1 MSSTQKSTQKMQDKK
16 QEGSR
21 KQDYVIVEKTKT
33 LPMQFYRDVIE
44 AENLFISKPSCESCE
59 NLLLLYKSAAEF
71 YSKFDKENEHV
82 FVSQIQKTLSTSTAM
97 KLFAAK
103 EQKLPQKKI
112 KNRNFKLYIQ
122 KYNLNSIDYKMQAKA
137 IIKYQMEVMKKTN
150 NLIKASENQQKYKF
164 SQSSKIKTIKKLLAH
179 EEDSDDEPMF
189 RNRNSTQYN
198 LTSSVLIEGPKVK
211 KPNLRHLRAHLSSD
225 FDIENIICSQKDNKP
240 KNSIKPKEFHAK
252 PETSDEIIDFLKDYN
267 KRLYYL
273 FQTNISNSLD
283 KLNNH
288 LDKIYRKKINRH
300 FEYMDNLGE
309 FELMLAGD
317 ENMKSEIGGLINTLK
332 KDYYG
337 DMEKLENE
345 ENKKMSKICNHYG
358 KKHLNDN
365 VVIGNLNVETLGQV
379 IRIFKE

>member
-1 MSSTQKSTQKMQDKK
+1 MSSTKKSTHKKHDKEQK
-16 QEGSR
+16 GFL
-21 KQDYVIVEKTKT
+21 KQDYVIVEKKKT
-33 LPMQFYRDVIE
+33 LPMQFYKDVIE

-82 FVSQIQKTLSTSTAM
+82 FVSQIQKTLSSSTAM

-122 KYNLNSIDYKMQAKA
+122 KYNLNSIDYTIQAKA
-137 IIKYQMEVMKKTN
+137 IIKYQIEIMKKRN

-164 SQSSKIKTIKKLLAH
+164 SQSSKIKTIKKLLVH
-179 EEDSDDEPMF
+179 EEDSDDETII
-189 RNRNSTQYN
+189 RNRNSTQHN
-198 LTSSVLIEGPKVK
+198 HTSSVIIEGPKEK
-211 KPNLRHLRAHLSSD
+211 KPNLRHLRAHLSTD
-225 FDIENIICSQKDNKP
+225 FNLENIISSQKDDKP
-240 KNSIKPKEFHAK
+240 KNQIKAKEFHAK
-252 PETSDEIIDFLKDYN
+252 PETSAEIIDFLKDYN

-309 FELMLAGD
+309 FELMLGAD

-345 ENKKMSKICNHYG
+345 ENKKMNQICNHYG